1 MAPSV
6 GPSANPGGQAPK
18 RRLNLAGHRS
28 IRWAVPLAFSVAG
41 ALVAMTLT
49 AVASS
54 TNASARSGVSLGH
67 RNDGHDGDD
76 DNAAAIEQGKHTFR
90 FDTFGDQAFWGGI
103 LHLNL
108 TIEGKKH
115 GGIGPG
121 LSPKT
126 ALALG
131 LKVDVTRLPKS
142 VRQGILDGK
151 VNLNDPAT
159 TLALLKLNAVVG
171 VKGIFNRNGTL
182 NTVGIECALCH
193 STVDNSFAPGI
204 GHRLDGWA
212 NRDLNVGAIVG
223 FAPNLQP
230 VASLLHVSVATVHK
244 VLNAWGPGK
253 FDAELLL
260 DGKGFQPNGRS
271 AATLIPPAFG
281 LAGVNLH
288 TWTGWGSIPYWNA
301 FVAVLEMHGQGDFS
315 DARLN
320 NAKQFPIA
328 AANHFGEVRVAHDL
342 VTPALPDLQVYE
354 LSLRAPTP
362 PKGSFNARMAAL
374 GKALFDGPAECSTCH
389 VPPIFTDPGENLHSG
404 KQIGIDSF
412 EANRSPTHMYR
423 TAPLRGLWTHT
434 KGGFY
439 HDGRFPTL
447 LAVVQHYNK
456 VFHLGLTR
464 AQENDLVQ
472 YLLSI

>member
-1 MAPSV
+1 MAPSR
-6 GPSANPGGQAPK
+6 GSNADSAERKTPGW
-18 RRLNLAGHRS
+18 RS
-28 IRWAVPLAFSVAG
+28 KLTAHGRGRWALPLAVSLAC
-41 ALVAMTLT
+41 ALMAMTLT
-49 AVASS
+49 AVASAPS
-54 TNASARSGVSLGH
+54 ASARSGTG
-67 RNDGHDGDD
+67 
-76 DNAAAIEQGKHTFR
+76 AAGQSRWNSGGSKLVAKGKQTFR
-90 FDTFGDQAFWGGI
+90 FDTFGDQAFWGGT
-103 LHLNL
+103 LHLHK
-108 TIEGKKH
+108 TIEGAKH

-131 LKVDVTRLPKS
+131 LKVDVNALPPA
-142 VRQGILDGK
+142 VRKGIRDGT
-151 VNLNDPAT
+151 VDLNDPAT
-159 TLALLKLNAVVG
+159 TLALLKLNAVIG
-171 VKGIFNRNGTL
+171 VKGIFNGNGTL
-182 NTVGIECALCH
+182 KTVGIECALCH
-193 STVDNSFAPGI
+193 STVDNSFAKGI

-212 NRDLNVGAIVG
+212 NRDLNVGAIIG

-230 VASLLHVSVATVHK
+230 IASLLHVSVATVHK

-260 DGKGFQPNGRS
+260 DGKAFQPNGRS

-301 FVAVLEMHGQGDFS
+301 FVAVLEMHGQGNFFDP
-315 DARLN
+315 RLD

-328 AANHFGEVRVAHDL
+328 AANHFGHIMVKHDL
-342 VTPALPDLQVYE
+342 VTPALPGLQAYE
-354 LSLRAPTP
+354 LSLRAPKP
-362 PKGSFNARMAAL
+362 PKGSFNAKAAAR

-389 VPPIFTDPGENLHSG
+389 VPPIFTEPGENLHTG
-404 KQIGIDSF
+404 KQIGIDNF

-423 TAPLRGLWTHT
+423 TTPLAGLWTHQ

-439 HDGRFPTL
+439 HDGRFPNL
-447 LAVVQHYNK
+447 LAVVKHYNN